1 MLKPRNILFII
12 VVTVMIYFISPANR
26 KKKIV
31 EKIKLLWT
39 ALVISLVLF
48 WIFMLGGKVWEWWRP

>member
-1 MLKPRNILFII
+1 MLKTRSILFII
-12 VVTVMIYFISPANR
+12 VVTVMIYFISPASR

-48 WIFMLGGKVWEWWRP
+48 WIFMLGGKVIEWLK

>member
-1 MLKPRNILFII
+1 MFKPRSIIFII
-12 VVTVMIYFISPANR
+12 VVTVMIYFISPASR

-39 ALVISLVLF
+39 ALIISLALF
-48 WIFMLGGKVWEWWRP
+48 WLFMLGGKVLDWWG